1 MARFEK
7 YNIFWQ
13 VLLWWGGWIFVMLAL
28 TNGFDNYRRW
38 FSSAVSLIGVAIVV
52 FVNIR
57 YLLPKLYFQKQH
69 LLYAG
74 ASILLIGITVVFL
87 YHDVFP
93 WSEWLDPQQFRRS
106 NRPRANT
113 RPARWIPRVTPL
125 IIAYLGTTLV
135 EITRYANRKEKEAIR
150 LDKEKLATELKFLK
164 SQVNPHFLFNA
175 LNNIYSLSVTQAPQT
190 PESIMQLSEILRY
203 MVYDSN
209 EPKVP
214 LEKEIK
220 YIENFVELK
229 LLKDS
234 RGMNV
239 NLDLQS
245 AASHL
250 MVPPLLFIPLVE
262 NAFKH
267 SKIED
272 VKDGFVDIKLT
283 TVGNNIVFNVVNS
296 IPTKE
301 YTKDKQGGVGLDN
314 IRKRLDLLYPA
325 DHFELNIQQDS
336 KQYEITLKLIVE

>member
-13 VLLWWGGWIFVMLAL
+13 VLLWWGGWVFINLAL
-28 TNGFDNYRRW
+28 NDFENFVPRRLY
-38 FSSAVSLIGVAIVV
+38 FSIWNLFGVIIIV

-57 YLLPKLYFQKQH
+57 FLLPKLYFQKKH
-69 LLYAG
+69 LQYVL
-74 ASILLIGITVVFL
+74 ASLVLIGLTLLVL
-87 YHDVFP
+87 YHDIFP
-93 WSEWLDPQQFRRS
+93 WSDWFTSQSGRGVRTG
-106 NRPRANT
+106 RPT
-113 RPARWIPRVTPL
+113 RWIPRLVPL

-150 LDKEKLATELKFLK
+150 LDKEKLETELKFLK

-190 PESIMQLSEILRY
+190 PETVMQLSEILRY

-220 YIENFVELK
+220 YIQNFIDLK

-234 RGMNV
+234 RGMDV
-239 NLDLQS
+239 ELDIPS
-245 AASHL
+245 AAPNL
-250 MVPPLLFIPLVE
+250 MIPPLLFIPFVE

-267 SKIED
+267 SRIED
-272 VKDGFVDIKLT
+272 LKEGFVKIKLS
-283 TVGNNIVFNVVNS
+283 TVGNHIIFNVLNS
-296 IPTKE
+296 IPAQKF
-301 YTKDKQGGVGLDN
+301 TKDKQGGVGLDN
-314 IRKRLDLLYPA
+314 IKKRLQLLYPA
-325 DHFELNIQQDS
+325 DHFELDIKQNEN
-336 KQYEITLKLIVE
+336 QYESTLKLVVT